1 MKSMRVVALS
11 AASALAL
18 ALAACTPSAPE
29 ASPSVSVAV
38 EPNVT
43 PSASE
48 SPTPMPSPVGPVE
61 LDCPTW
67 DDGLD
72 ETGAAAINANRY
84 AGICAGMSF
93 EEASGTYAG
102 PPLTGHEF
110 CPWLA
115 PIVAIDDPG
124 FYVDAVTDPSAP
136 GAEIFLFRM
145 AWYADAAAAASFE
158 LPRTAEGI
166 SVGSGTAEV
175 LAAYPAGV
183 LVDVDDMALGPR
195 QQIIAPVT
203 DQYTYVFDVTD
214 GYVSFMYWGEG
225 ISSGATAELCAL

>member
-1 MKSMRVVALS
+1 MSMKRLVPLALVSGSLLVVAGCTTP
-11 AASALAL
+11 AAD
-18 ALAACTPSAPE
+18 PSPSPTVT
-29 ASPSVSVAV
+29 ASPV
-38 EPNVT
+38 VT
-43 PSASE
+43 E
-48 SPTPMPSPVGPVE
+48 SPSPEPSPEPTSDAVE

-72 ETGAAAINANRY
+72 ESGLAPIAANRY

-124 FYVDAVTDPSAP
+124 LYVDAVSRPDAP

-145 AWYADAAAAASFE
+145 AWYGDLAAASSFE
-158 LPRTAEGI
+158 VPRNAEGI
-166 SVGSGTAEV
+166 SVGSTTAEV
-175 LAAYPAGV
+175 LAAYPGATQV
-183 LVDVDDMALGPR
+183 SVDDMALGPR
-195 QQIIAPVT
+195 EQIVVPVT
-203 DQYTYVFDVTD
+203 DEYTYVFDVTD
-214 GYVSFMYWGEG
+214 GRVSFMYWGEG